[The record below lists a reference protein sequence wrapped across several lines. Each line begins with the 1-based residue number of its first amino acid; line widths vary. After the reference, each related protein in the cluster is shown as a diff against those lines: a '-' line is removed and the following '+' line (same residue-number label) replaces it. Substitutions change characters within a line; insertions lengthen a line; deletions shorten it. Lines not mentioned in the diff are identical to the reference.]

1 MFPSW
6 TKHFSSFFHS
16 ETINMIWVIVTMSRE
31 DWTKGINFPSAE
43 RIVVHDHFDLWR
55 KVYIE
60 VTTLSLLHL
69 PRLSYYLEDSS
80 FNSPRQKS
88 GLVHKGGGGGT
99 LSPDFSWE
107 PFFGHFLGLFKAFL
121 GLFTT
126 FWPLKNSLESR
137 KGRGGGGGKKVWT
150 SPDFC
155 RGELNDEFP

>member
-1 MFPSW
+1 MHWVKPSAS
-6 TKHFSSFFHS
+6 KHVLFFLIDWFTFHS
-16 ETINMIWVIVTMSRE
+16 EDWE
-31 DWTKGINFPSAE
+31 DRDNGYPGYFNA
-43 RIVVHDHFDLWR
+43 LGN
-55 KVYIE
+55 
-60 VTTLSLLHL
+60 
-69 PRLSYYLEDSS
+69 SS

-126 FWPLKNSLESR
+126 WWPLKNSLESR
-137 KGRGGGGGKKVWT
+137 KGRGGGGGQKVWT

-155 RGELNDEFP
+155 RGELNDEFPKDQVSKRVTRKTKIIHKC